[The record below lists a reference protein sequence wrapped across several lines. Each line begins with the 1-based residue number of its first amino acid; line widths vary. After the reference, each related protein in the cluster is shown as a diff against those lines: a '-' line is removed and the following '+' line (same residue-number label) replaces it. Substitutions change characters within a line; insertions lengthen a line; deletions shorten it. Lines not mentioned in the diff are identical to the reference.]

1 MGRPRLRSCVICL
14 DEGELS
20 SGLEC
25 RATESHFTC
34 RKCLGE
40 LVAAKAGEDVRL
52 LEKREVRRMTHLW
65 HIYLNI
71 FQSISIYLK

>member
-14 DEGELS
+14 EEVELS

-34 RKCLGE
+34 RKCLGD

-52 LEKREVRRMTHLW
+52 LEKREVLRRPSLI
-65 HIYLNI
+65 HI
-71 FQSISIYLK
+71 